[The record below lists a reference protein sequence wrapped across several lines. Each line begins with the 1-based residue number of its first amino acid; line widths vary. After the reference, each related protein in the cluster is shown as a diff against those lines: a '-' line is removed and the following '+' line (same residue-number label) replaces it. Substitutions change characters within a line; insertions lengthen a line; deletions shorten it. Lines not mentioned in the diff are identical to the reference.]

1 MEEIKR
7 FEIVD
12 SYKDVS
18 PLFKKLLANSTA
30 MGFEFAAFF
39 GWEEDEDV
47 IKDTGCPCIAASWPA
62 DFVQR
67 YVDQSYQDVD
77 PFAYVAPASDITVRY
92 DAVRAMNKDLFD
104 EAATFGLRDGMVIP
118 IHVGSRLYTVG
129 FATSLGIAIRDDQQ
143 SDLEGMAFRF
153 LQDYMRAERR
163 PGANGREETET
174 RILQMALSG
183 FADDA
188 IASYLG
194 VTERYVAACRRDV
207 MDRMGSHVPCKI
219 PEPSSK
225 MIGIS
230 MDITSVPSK

>member
-1 MEEIKR
+1 MEDIKR

-12 SYKDVS
+12 SHKDIA
-18 PLFKKLLANSTA
+18 PLFKNLLANSTA

-39 GWEEDEDV
+39 GWEDDV
-47 IKDTGCPCIAASWPA
+47 IEDLGCPCIAASTPGNY
-62 DFVQR
+62 VQR
-67 YVDQSYQDVD
+67 YVDHGYHDVD
-77 PFAYVAPASDITVRY
+77 PFTYVIPASDTTVKY
-92 DAVRAMNKDLFD
+92 DAVRNMNNEFFNELF
-104 EAATFGLRDGMVIP
+104 AFGLREGMVVP
-118 IHVGSRLYTVG
+118 IHVGNRLYSVS
-129 FATSLGIAIRDDQQ
+129 FITSRDVKIREDEQ
-143 SDLEGMAFRF
+143 SAMEGMAFRF

-207 MDRMGSHVPCKI
+207 MGRLESHVPCKI

-225 MIGIS
+225 MIGVS